1 MPKIDIDDEKA
12 EALAEVKL
20 AIRRITDV
28 MAAGEEDKKLG
39 RAMDASRIIEG
50 AKQLKPY
57 LERHAELLG
66 LDAPPHL
73 QKVELSGNLGDLLK
87 LSQSADDA
95 IEPAREGNPE
105 EVLRGKSPTT
115 H

>member
-1 MPKIDIDDEKA
+1 MKIDLDDEKA
-12 EALAEVKL
+12 EALTEVKL
-20 AIRRITDV
+20 AIKRITAV
-28 MAAGEEDKKLG
+28 MAAGEADPRLG
-39 RAMDASRIIEG
+39 KNLDANKILEG

-66 LDAPPHL
+66 LDAPPHM
-73 QKVELSGNLGDLLK
+73 QRVELSGNLGDLLK

-95 IEPAREGNPE
+95 IEPARGGVQEEG
-105 EVLRGKSPTT
+105 VRGKSPTT